1 MKYGLPSRAGMPITG
16 ASIWARK
23 EPQLLPRSKSGCSR
37 SMMERISF
45 SASFGCKGRSGV
57 STTAVPSNASFK
69 ALAIGQL
76 PVAKN
81 PCRNNIFFM
90 LILYCLYLY
99 VVNWMDAGLNSC
111 FIPFSLLPND
121 HYSHCQHTQYEAFLQ
136 YDA

>member
-1 MKYGLPSRAGMPITG
+1 MTAREIEGLIVMLQEERGEVSQGV
-16 ASIWARK
+16 
-23 EPQLLPRSKSGCSR
+23 LGCN
-37 SMMERISF
+37 
-45 SASFGCKGRSGV
+45 GKSGV